1 MLKIIHF
8 NIDGCHMT
16 DKIKDQ
22 LTKICGSANV
32 SDDKQKLEEF
42 SKDSSFTSGKIPQV
56 IVWPK
61 NKDEIS
67 EIIKLA
73 NEFKIAIVPVSSSSG
88 PRLHG
93 DTIPKSENSIILDLS
108 KMNKILRIDLRNRVV
123 MVEPGVTYKQL
134 IPEAKKAGLRVL
146 MPLMPRATKSVL
158 ASALEREPIT
168 TPRHH
173 WDTSDP
179 LLCTEVTFGTGDLFR
194 TGIAAGPGSLE
205 DQLEQGQA
213 MKNPL
218 GPTHFNMFRVL
229 QCAQGSMGIISWVTI
244 KCEFLPTDLK
254 IFYVKS
260 DKLDFIDFLYKI
272 MKFRMPDELFI
283 LNNVNL
289 ASIVKE
295 DPKEIEE
302 LAKKLP
308 KYIAIYSISG
318 RGDLAQDRL
327 DYLEADIG
335 DIAKD
340 FNIKLLTELEGI
352 SNDKIKDAF
361 TNYSEKY
368 WKLRLKNGCQD
379 IFFTTTLDN
388 TPKYVE
394 LVKKYLESQQFPI
407 QNLGIYIQP
416 QTQGSNCHCEF
427 DLLYDP
433 SNEEETNKMK
443 KIFTELSVKLM
454 DAGAFFNR
462 PYGEWADQI
471 YKRVDPNI
479 IMALK
484 KVKGIFD
491 PDNVLNPG
499 VLCFKGGQ

>member
-1 MLKIIHF
+1 
-8 NIDGCHMT
+8 MT
-16 DKIKDQ
+16 DNIKEK
-22 LTKICGSANV
+22 LTKICGSANI

-42 SKDSSFTSGKIPQV
+42 SKDLSFTSGKIPQI

-61 NKDEIS
+61 NKEEIS

-73 NEFKIAIVPVSSSSG
+73 NELKMGIVPVSSSSG

-93 DTIPKSENSIILDLS
+93 DTIPKNDNSIILDLS
-108 KMNKILRIDLRNRVV
+108 KMNKILSIDMRNRVV
-123 MVEPGVTYKQL
+123 MVEPGVTYEQL
-134 IPEAKKAGLRVL
+134 IPEAEKEGLRVL
-146 MPLMPRATKSVL
+146 MPLFPRATKSVL
-158 ASALEREPIT
+158 ASALEREPIS

-194 TGIAAGPGSLE
+194 TGMAAGPGSLE

-229 QCAQGSMGIISWVTI
+229 QGAQGSMGIISWVTI
-244 KCEFLPTDLK
+244 KCEFLPTNLK
-254 IFYVKS
+254 IFYIKS
-260 DKLDFIDFLYKI
+260 DDLDFIDFLYKI

-289 ASIVKE
+289 ASLVKE

-302 LAKKLP
+302 LTKKLP
-308 KYIAIYSISG
+308 EYMAIYTISG
-318 RGDLAQDRL
+318 RGSLAQDRI

-340 FNIKLLTELEGI
+340 FNITLHNEIDGI
-352 SNDKIKDAF
+352 SNDKVKEAF
-361 TNYSEKY
+361 TKYSKKY
-368 WKLRLKNGCQD
+368 WKMRLKNGFQD

-388 TPKYVE
+388 TPKYVKI
-394 LVKKYLESQQFPI
+394 VKDYLKSQNFPLE
-407 QNLGIYIQP
+407 NLGIYIQP

-427 DLLYDP
+427 DLLFDP
-433 SNEEETNKMK
+433 SNEGEVNLTK
-443 KIFTELSVKLM
+443 KVFSELSTKLM

-462 PYGEWADQI
+462 PYGEWADEM
-471 YKRVDPNI
+471 YKRIDPNI
-479 IMALK
+479 SVALK